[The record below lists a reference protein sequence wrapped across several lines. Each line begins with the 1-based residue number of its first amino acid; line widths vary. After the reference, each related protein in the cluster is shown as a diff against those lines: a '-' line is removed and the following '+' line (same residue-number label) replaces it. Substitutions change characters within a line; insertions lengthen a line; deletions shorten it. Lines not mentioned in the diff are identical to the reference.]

1 MEQFKSNEQTNT
13 AIYGTV

>member
-1 MEQFKSNEQTNT
+1 MEQFRSNEQTNT